1 MRLEEAILHA
11 QSVTDDVQ
19 EVLELLKAK
28 EGEVPA
34 LLEVLLVVEPQ
45 MLLLKKIRRVVGLWS
60 SLKKKKTI
68 QTVRDGSKRLSASP
82 KMTAQKGEDTL
93 RPQPKGHGTRS
104 QGASPKAP
112 SLQANQPQ
120 AIEN

>member
-11 QSVTDDVQ
+11 QSVANDVQ

-34 LLEVLLVVEPQ
+34 LLEVFLVVEPQ
-45 MLLLKKIRRVVGLWS
+45 MLLLKIRVVGLWS
-60 SLKKKKTI
+60 SLKKKKAI